1 MSNPTPQ
8 NTQPASDSALPVLSL
23 VFAFLF
29 PIAGAIMGHI
39 AIGQMNNGQIVDTN
53 RNLAKAGLILGWVF
67 TGLYAIGIALYA
79 VLLVWILGE
88 GYDLY
93 IKDLL
98 QDSN

>member
-8 NTQPASDSALPVLSL
+8 NNQPASDSALPVLSL

-39 AIGQMNNGQIVDTN
+39 ALGQMNRGQIVDNN
-53 RNLAKAGLILGWVF
+53 RGLAKAGLILGWVF

-79 VLLVWILGE
+79 VLLVGISGFF
-88 GYDLY
+88 
-93 IKDLL
+93 
-98 QDSN
+98 DSLTYK

>member
-23 VFAFLF
+23 VFAFLV

-39 AIGQMNNGQIVDTN
+39 AIGQMNKGQIVDTN

-67 TGLYAIGIALYA
+67 TGLWAIGFAFYA
-79 VLLVWILGE
+79 VLLVWIVGE
-88 GYDLY
+88 GYNLY
-93 IKDLL
+93 V
-98 QDSN
+98 